1 MPCVADTPFP
11 EDLQT
16 ARLTLRRPVESDRDF
31 WVRVHR
37 DPRTYEH
44 APHAMAA
51 TDEAASADFDKVLG
65 HWAERGFGYHVVEMP
80 SSPDGAPV
88 GVGGLKLS
96 PATDDIPAELNLYYR
111 LVPEAHGQGLAREAS
126 RAWLAWG
133 IEWLPADLPI
143 IAAAK
148 ATNPRSIATAR
159 SAGLTEVGTRLLP
172 GDPPEF
178 GESAILQAPTVEV
191 VREQAFDGDTRD
203 EVLDLWCA
211 TNDAGGAVGFLPGAP
226 RANVARALAA
236 HEQGMRAGDVTAVL
250 LRSPAGGL
258 LGLAFWQRPANPLLH
273 HRRTAYRVMTDPIH
287 RGRNLGR
294 LLMAAMHRVARED
307 GVEIVELGVRSGYGT
322 EDFYAGL
329 GYEEI
334 GRLKGGIRIAP
345 GDERDDI
352 HMARRLDQ

>member
-1 MPCVADTPFP
+1 MPCVADTAFP

-16 ARLTLRRPVESDRDF
+16 PRLTLRRPVEGDRDF

-37 DPRTYEH
+37 DPRTYGH

-51 TDEAASADFDKVLG
+51 TDEAASANFDKVLG

-80 SSPDGAPV
+80 GRPDGAPV
-88 GVGGLKLS
+88 GVGGLKLN
-96 PATDDIPAELNLYYR
+96 PATDGMQAELNLYYR

-126 RAWLAWG
+126 RAWVAWG

-143 IAAAK
+143 IAAAS
-148 ATNPRSIATAR
+148 AANPRSIATAR

-178 GESAILQAPTVEV
+178 GESVILQAPTVEV

-203 EVLDLWCA
+203 AVLDLWCA

-226 RANVARALAA
+226 RADVAKALAA
-236 HEQGMRAGDVTAVL
+236 HEQGMCAGDVTAVL
-250 LRSPAGGL
+250 LRSPAS
-258 LGLAFWQRPANPLLH
+258 GLAFWSRPANPLLH
-273 HRRTAYRVMTDPIH
+273 HRRTAYRVMTDPTH

-307 GVEIVELGVRSGYGT
+307 AVEIVELGVRSGYGT

-334 GRLKGGIRIAP
+334 GRLKGGIRVAP
-345 GDERDDI
+345 GDDRDDI